1 MKYIVTS
8 IMPTTTEP
16 VVNTVEL
23 TDLEIAIR
31 TAVEVAKVY
40 GITTDDKLVRKSLKD
55 FGKYRHQYHVYRERG
70 WREVRLEV
78 DEGV

>member
-8 IMPTTTEP
+8 VMPTTTEP

-31 TAVEVAKVY
+31 TVVEVAKVY
-40 GITTDDKLVRKSLKD
+40 GITTDDKLVRQSLKD
-55 FGKYRHQYHVYRERG
+55 FGRYRHQYHVYRERG